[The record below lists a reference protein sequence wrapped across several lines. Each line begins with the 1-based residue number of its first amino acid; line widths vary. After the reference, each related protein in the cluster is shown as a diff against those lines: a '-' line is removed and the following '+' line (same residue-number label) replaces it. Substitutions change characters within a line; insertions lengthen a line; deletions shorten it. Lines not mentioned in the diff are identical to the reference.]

1 MSPKRS
7 MFTILLLSLAFL
19 LVACSGPAETGNAG
33 TQQAVSAGNS
43 ITVVGQGK
51 AFGEPDQAQVA
62 LGVDIFAET
71 VNEATVQS
79 EDTVQQIMAALAA
92 QEIAREDIQTV
103 NYSLW
108 AEQIYGDR
116 GPEGIAGYRVTNQVN
131 VTIREIGMMGD
142 VLTAVIDA
150 GANSIHSVT
159 FSVSDTA
166 ALEAEAR
173 EAAVADARQRAQSLA
188 ELAGVSLGD
197 IQEISEV
204 VGQPVFPLLGG
215 GAGGAAEQAAGP
227 SISPGQLSHQV
238 QVQVTFAIE

>member
-1 MSPKRS
+1 
-7 MFTILLLSLAFL
+7 
-19 LVACSGPAETGNAG
+19 
-33 TQQAVSAGNS
+33 
-43 ITVVGQGK
+43 
-51 AFGEPDQAQVA
+51 
-62 LGVDIFAET
+62 
-71 VNEATVQS
+71 
-79 EDTVQQIMAALAA
+79 MAALAA

-131 VTIREIGMMGD
+131 ATIRDIAKMGD
-142 VLTAVIDA
+142 VLAAVIDA
-150 GANSIHSVT
+150 GANSIHSVS

-166 ALEAEAR
+166 ALEGEAR

-215 GAGGAAEQAAGP
+215 GGGGAAEQAAGP